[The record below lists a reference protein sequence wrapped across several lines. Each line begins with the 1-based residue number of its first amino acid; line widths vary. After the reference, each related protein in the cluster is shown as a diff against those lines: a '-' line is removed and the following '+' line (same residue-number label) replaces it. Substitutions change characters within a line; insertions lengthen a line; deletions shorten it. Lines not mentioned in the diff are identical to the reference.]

1 MRQDMYKVIVER
13 PRRKG
18 WDADNDRHISKQ
30 RLRHLVQ
37 EDYNDEELELGQI
50 DRLWKTKKLNENL
63 APLVRFLRK
72 NVGRPWDEVY
82 SELRENLRL
91 DSAVQYHVVQ
101 HLRHFVHLDVVIHG
115 DGHIYRD
122 HGSWHYGEIPLDVPS
137 RIFRGGTTF
146 YVHPKTK
153 FLCLSPAKGK
163 KLLTRENA
171 EKKLYAHVQVNKFL
185 QFRYIN
191 GSWKAVELAT
201 IPTTNKDGTA
211 MVYDH
216 KHKIN
221 VSVANYNMPDS
232 LFPAGLSAE
241 KRYKEYD
248 CFDLYAIN
256 VRDLGR
262 REQELLE
269 RSLKKRDETR

>member
-37 EDYNDEELELGQI
+37 EDCNDEELELGQI

-63 APLVRFLRK
+63 SPLVRFLRK

-82 SELRENLRL
+82 SELRENLRM

-101 HLRHFVHLDVVIHG
+101 HLRYFVHLDVVMG
-115 DGHIYRD
+115 DDGHIYREY
-122 HGSWHYGEIPLDVPS
+122 GSWFYNEQALDLPS
-137 RIFRGGTTF
+137 KYYRAQDVF
-146 YVHPKTK
+146 YVHPETK
-153 FLCLSPAKGK
+153 ILCVAVPKGK
-163 KLLTRENA
+163 KEHKQEA
-171 EKKLYAHVQVNKFL
+171 EQKKLYAHVQVNKFL
-185 QFRYIN
+185 QFRHIN
-191 GSWKAVELAT
+191 GSWKAVELAE
-201 IPTTNKDGTA
+201 IPTTNKDGFTT
-211 MVYDH
+211 VYDRARGV
-216 KHKIN
+216 N
-221 VSVANYNMPDS
+221 MEVRNYKMSDM
-232 LFPAGLSAE
+232 LFPDGLSAE

-248 CFDLYAIN
+248 SYSLYAIS

-262 REQELLE
+262 REQEILKSRLKE
-269 RSLKKRDETR
+269 RE